1 MIIARFPLF
10 IGLLKGI
17 DMFGRSTSPMN
28 PQLLFAALA
37 VLALVLIGV
46 SPDTAH
52 AQVIQQAVGGVSVSV
67 DGVLS
72 NVDAQHGA
80 ELREARMK
88 VMQAVPGEMG
98 QAVPLRMVSL
108 KKLDEKIAQCIAA
121 NQPLPDE
128 VKYLAGLQRVQYV
141 FADPETKDVI
151 LAGPAEGW
159 QINPTGNVVGVTT
172 GRPVLHL
179 DDLLVALRFADAA
192 RNGGMS
198 VSMDPTAA
206 GLQRWGQ
213 VRSQYKTIGSDP
225 QATISALEKAMGAQN
240 ISINGVPSTSRFANV
255 LVAAD
260 YRMKRLAMGFDP
272 LPVARMQNYMQLI
285 GAAAASMMNVMP
297 RWWLA
302 PRYEPLLT
310 DADGMS
316 WELRGPGVMAMAEED
331 LVNAAGQRTKSSQ
344 AVSPTVRKWADSLTA
359 HYEEI
364 SKKDPAFAEL
374 RNCMDL
380 AVVGALLMKEQLLEK
395 ADLHPTCLYNDQK
408 LGLDRYNPPK
418 QVDSKASY
426 VKKGKDWIICVSGG
440 VQLQPWAIIQKHDTS
455 ADIAPVRSAAMKA
468 HGDSWWW
475 NGGNN

>member
-1 MIIARFPLF
+1 MYRRSYLPQRPHLLYAAAF
-10 IGLLKGI
+10 ILGLMVVAILG
-17 DMFGRSTSPMN
+17 SPA
-28 PQLLFAALA
+28 Q
-37 VLALVLIGV
+37 
-46 SPDTAH
+46 
-52 AQVIQQAVGGVSVSV
+52 AQVIQQAVGGVSVNV

-80 ELREARMK
+80 ELREARQK
-88 VMQAVPGEMG
+88 AMQPVPGDMS
-98 QAVPLRMVSL
+98 QMAPLRMVSL
-108 KKLDEKIAQCIAA
+108 RKLDEKIAQCMQA

-141 FADPETKDVI
+141 FADADGKDVI

-159 QINPTGNVVGVTT
+159 QVNAMGNVVGVTT

-192 RNGGMS
+192 RNGGVS
-198 VSMDPTAA
+198 VSMDPTAE
-206 GLQRWGQ
+206 GLQRWTNYRAQ
-213 VRSQYKTIGSDP
+213 QKTIGPDP
-225 QATISALEKAMGAQN
+225 QATIHGLEQALGAQN
-240 ISINGVPSTSRFANV
+240 ISINGVPASSRFANV

-272 LPVARMQNYMQLI
+272 LPVAGMQNYMQLI
-285 GAAAASMMNVMP
+285 GAAAANVTNVMP

-310 DADGMS
+310 DTDGMS

-331 LVNAAGQRTKSSQ
+331 LVNAAGQRVKTTQ
-344 AVSPTVRKWADSLTA
+344 AVSPNVRKWADSLTA

-364 SKKDPAFAEL
+364 SQKDPLFAEL
-374 RNCMDL
+374 HNCMDL
-380 AVVGALLMKEQLLEK
+380 AVVGALLMKEQLMEK

-408 LGLDRYNPPK
+408 LGLARYNPPK

-440 VQLQPWAIIQKHDTS
+440 VQFQPWAIVQKHDTS
-455 ADIAPVRSAAMKA
+455 AELGPVRTAAMKA
-468 HGDSWWW
+468 HTDSWWW
-475 NGGNN
+475 NGN

>member
-1 MIIARFPLF
+1 
-10 IGLLKGI
+10 
-17 DMFGRSTSPMN
+17 
-28 PQLLFAALA
+28 
-37 VLALVLIGV
+37 
-46 SPDTAH
+46 
-52 AQVIQQAVGGVSVSV
+52 
-67 DGVLS
+67 
-72 NVDAQHGA
+72 
-80 ELREARMK
+80 
-88 VMQAVPGEMG
+88 
-98 QAVPLRMVSL
+98 MVSL
-108 KKLDEKIAQCIAA
+108 RKLDEKIAQCMQA

-141 FADPETKDVI
+141 FADADGKDVI

-159 QINPTGNVVGVTT
+159 QVNAMGNVVGTTT

-192 RNGGMS
+192 RNGGVS
-198 VSMDPTAA
+198 VSMDPTPE
-206 GLQRWGQ
+206 GLQRWTNYRAQ
-213 VRSQYKTIGSDP
+213 QKTIGPDP
-225 QATISALEKAMGAQN
+225 QATIHGLEQALGAQN
-240 ISINGVPSTSRFANV
+240 ISINGVPASSRFANV

-272 LPVARMQNYMQLI
+272 LPVAGMQNYMQLI
-285 GAAAASMMNVMP
+285 GAAAANVTNVMP

-331 LVNAAGQRTKSSQ
+331 LVNAAGQRVKTTQ
-344 AVSPTVRKWADSLTA
+344 AVSPNVRKWADSLTA

-364 SKKDPAFAEL
+364 SQKDPVFAEL

-380 AVVGALLMKEQLLEK
+380 AVVGALLMKEQLMEK

-408 LGLDRYNPPK
+408 LGLARYNPPK

-440 VQLQPWAIIQKHDTS
+440 VQFQPWAIVQKHDTS
-455 ADIAPVRSAAMKA
+455 AELGPVRTAAMKA
-468 HGDSWWW
+468 HTDSWWW
-475 NGGNN
+475 NGK

>member
-1 MIIARFPLF
+1 MYRRSYLPQRLHLLYAAAFVL
-10 IGLLKGI
+10 GLMVAILG
-17 DMFGRSTSPMN
+17 SPA
-28 PQLLFAALA
+28 Q
-37 VLALVLIGV
+37 
-46 SPDTAH
+46 
-52 AQVIQQAVGGVSVSV
+52 AQVIQQAVGGVAVNV

-80 ELREARMK
+80 ELREARQK
-88 VMQAVPGEMG
+88 AMQPVPGDMG
-98 QAVPLRMVSL
+98 QMAPLRMVSL
-108 KKLDEKIAQCIAA
+108 RKLDEKIAQCMQA

-141 FADPETKDVI
+141 FADADGKDVI

-159 QINPTGNVVGVTT
+159 QVNAMGNVVGVTT

-192 RNGGMS
+192 RNGGVS
-198 VSMDPTAA
+198 VSMDPTAE
-206 GLQRWGQ
+206 GLQRWTNYRAQ
-213 VRSQYKTIGSDP
+213 QKTIGPDP
-225 QATISALEKAMGAQN
+225 QATIHGLEQAMGAQN
-240 ISINGVPSTSRFANV
+240 ISINGVPASSRFANV

-272 LPVARMQNYMQLI
+272 LPVAGMQNYMQLI
-285 GAAAASMMNVMP
+285 GAAAANVTNVMP

-331 LVNAAGQRTKSSQ
+331 LVNAVGQRVKTTQ
-344 AVSPTVRKWADSLTA
+344 AVSPNVRKWADSLTA

-364 SKKDPAFAEL
+364 SQKDPVFAEL

-380 AVVGALLMKEQLLEK
+380 AVVGALLMKEQLMEK
-395 ADLHPTCLYNDQK
+395 ADLRPTCLYNDQK
-408 LGLDRYNPPK
+408 LGLARYNPPK

-440 VQLQPWAIIQKHDTS
+440 VQFQPWAIVQKHDTS
-455 ADIAPVRSAAMKA
+455 ADLGPVRTAAMKA
-468 HGDSWWW
+468 HTDSWWW
-475 NGGNN
+475 NGK